1 MISPMESHCLSFR
14 EIPHTAKLFS
24 SFLEDFSRVA
34 AYYAHPPTTAGI
46 AAAARE
52 VRLDPTV
59 RSAVVGILREQN
71 LRFSPSGA
79 KESTPGGVDPA
90 TRRNLDR
97 LAAGAVAIVT
107 GQQVGL
113 FSGPAYTLYKAI
125 SAIRCAEEITA
136 RGTDAVPI
144 FWLATEDHDLAEVNQ
159 SSWVTRN
166 GLARY
171 DLPAQDA
178 DAGRRVGEVVL
189 GSTIDQIVDT
199 AAQTLEGPGAEDVAR
214 ALRESYRSGE
224 TYGSAFGK
232 LMARLLA
239 GRGIIFLDPLDPR
252 FHRLAAHVFSQAARE
267 ADLLGA
273 ALVARSRELDEA
285 GFHAQVKVTNE
296 TTLLFRSVAGRR
308 EPVRRRNSGFV
319 VGDVEL
325 SGQQL
330 AGAIE
335 TTPEEF
341 SPSALLRP
349 VVQDTLLPTAAYIG
363 GPAEVAYMAQAQ
375 VVYHRLLGRMP
386 AILPR
391 ASFTIVEP
399 PIARFLA
406 QYGLD
411 VRDLFAGPQQVRA
424 AMERKSLSGAL
435 ATRFDAAEQE
445 MRKLMEAFE
454 EPLARLDATLVDALR
469 STQSKML
476 HQFSQLK
483 GKVARAESFRS
494 GVLERH
500 QRILLD
506 ALYPNGGMQE
516 RALCA
521 LPLLASCGP
530 GLLDELAAL
539 ASLESPASGRS
550 CAQGHQILFP

>member
-1 MISPMESHCLSFR
+1 MISPMESRCLSFR

-24 SFLEDFSRVA
+24 SFLEDFSSVA
-34 AYYAHPPTTAGI
+34 AYYAHAPTTAGI

-52 VRLDPTV
+52 VRLDPAV
-59 RSAVVGILREQN
+59 RTAVVDILREQN
-71 LRFSPSGA
+71 LRFSPSEA
-79 KESTPGGVDPA
+79 KDSTPGGLDPA

-136 RGTDAVPI
+136 RGTDAVPV

-159 SSWVTRN
+159 SFWVTRN

-171 DLPAQDA
+171 DLPAHDA

-189 GSTIDQIVDT
+189 GSAVDQLVDT

-285 GFHAQVKVTNE
+285 GFHAQVKVTHE

-319 VGDVEL
+319 VGDAEL

-349 VVQDTLLPTAAYIG
+349 IVQDTLLPTAAYIG

-406 QYGLD
+406 QYGLE
-411 VRDLFAGPQQVRA
+411 VRDLFAGPQHVRA
-424 AMERKSLSGAL
+424 AMEQKSLSGAL
-435 ATRFDAAEQE
+435 AARFDAAEQDV
-445 MRKLMEAFE
+445 RKLMEAFE
-454 EPLARLDATLVDALR
+454 EPLGRLDVTLVDALR

-530 GLLDELAAL
+530 GLLDDLAAL
-539 ASLESPASGRS
+539 ASLESPAGGRS
-550 CAQGHQILFP
+550 CAQGHQILLP

>member
-1 MISPMESHCLSFR
+1 MILPMESHCLSFR

-24 SFLEDFSRVA
+24 SFLDDFSRVA

-46 AAAARE
+46 VAAARE
-52 VRLDPTV
+52 VRLDPSV
-59 RSAVVGILREQN
+59 RSSVVAILREQN
-71 LRFSPSGA
+71 LRFAPG
-79 KESTPGGVDPA
+79 ESDPA

-113 FSGPAYTLYKAI
+113 FSGPAYTLYKAV

-136 RGTDAVPI
+136 RGTEAVPI

-171 DLPAQDA
+171 DLAAHEA
-178 DAGRRVGEVVL
+178 DAGRRVGDVVL
-189 GSTIDQIVDT
+189 GGAIDQIADT

-252 FHRLAAHVFSQAARE
+252 FHRLAVHVFSQAARE
-267 ADLLGA
+267 ANLLGA
-273 ALVARSRELDEA
+273 ALVARSAELDQA

-308 EPVRRRNSGFV
+308 EPVRRRNGGFV
-319 VGDVEL
+319 VGDAEL
-325 SGQQL
+325 TGTQI
-330 AGAIE
+330 ADAIE
-335 TTPEEF
+335 RTPEEF

-349 VVQDTLLPTAAYIG
+349 VVQDTLLPTAVYIG

-406 QYGLD
+406 QYGLE
-411 VRDLFAGPQQVRA
+411 VRDLFAGPQHVRA
-424 AMERKSLSGAL
+424 AMEQKALSGAL
-435 ATRFDAAEQE
+435 ADRFDAAEQE
-445 MRKLMEAFE
+445 VRKLLEAFE
-454 EPLARLDATLVDALR
+454 ESLGRLDATLVDALR

-483 GKVARAESFRS
+483 GKVARAASFRS

-506 ALYPNGGMQE
+506 SLYPNGVMQE
-516 RALCA
+516 RTLCA

-530 GLLDELAAL
+530 GLLDDLAAL
-539 ASLESPASGRS
+539 AALESPPGGRS

>member
-1 MISPMESHCLSFR
+1 
-14 EIPHTAKLFS
+14 
-24 SFLEDFSRVA
+24 
-34 AYYAHPPTTAGI
+34 
-46 AAAARE
+46 
-52 VRLDPTV
+52 
-59 RSAVVGILREQN
+59 
-71 LRFSPSGA
+71 
-79 KESTPGGVDPA
+79 
-90 TRRNLDR
+90 
-97 LAAGAVAIVT
+97 
-107 GQQVGL
+107 
-113 FSGPAYTLYKAI
+113 
-125 SAIRCAEEITA
+125 
-136 RGTDAVPI
+136 
-144 FWLATEDHDLAEVNQ
+144 
-159 SSWVTRN
+159 
-166 GLARY
+166 
-171 DLPAQDA
+171 
-178 DAGRRVGEVVL
+178 
-189 GSTIDQIVDT
+189 
-199 AAQTLEGPGAEDVAR
+199 
-214 ALRESYRSGE
+214 
-224 TYGSAFGK
+224 
-232 LMARLLA
+232 
-239 GRGIIFLDPLDPR
+239 
-252 FHRLAAHVFSQAARE
+252 
-267 ADLLGA
+267 LGA

-285 GFHAQVKVTNE
+285 EFHAQVKVTNE

-308 EPVRRRNSGFV
+308 EPVRRRNGGFV
-319 VGDVEL
+319 VGDAEL

-375 VVYHRLLGRMP
+375 VIYERLLGRMP

-406 QYGLD
+406 QYGLE

-435 ATRFDAAEQE
+435 AARFDAAEQDV
-445 MRKLMEAFE
+445 RKLMEAFE
-454 EPLARLDATLVDALR
+454 EPLGRLDATLVDALR

-476 HQFSQLK
+476 HQFGQLK

-506 ALYPNGGMQE
+506 SLYPGGGLQE
-516 RALCA
+516 RTLCA

-530 GLLDELAAL
+530 GLLDDLAAL
-539 ASLESPASGRS
+539 ASLESPAGGSS
-550 CAQGHQILFP
+550 CAQGHQILLP